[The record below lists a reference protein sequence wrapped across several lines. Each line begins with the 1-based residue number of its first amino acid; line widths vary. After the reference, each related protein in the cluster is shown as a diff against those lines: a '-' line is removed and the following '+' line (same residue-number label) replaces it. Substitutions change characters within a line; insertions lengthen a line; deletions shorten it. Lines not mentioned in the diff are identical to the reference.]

1 MKGKSR
7 AGRSESIIFIGLTSE
22 HILVERTA
30 NVIANLMSQSVRHA
44 RSDIY
49 TCRYRTSDRLQ

>member
-1 MKGKSR
+1 MRSKRR
-7 AGRSESIIFIGLTSE
+7 AGRAKSIPFIGLTSE
-22 HILVERTA
+22 RVLVERTA

-49 TCRYRTSDRLQ
+49 TCRYHASDRLQ